1 MNDPGQLVVAILGL
15 IATVAIPIVV
25 SRQTHPRRQVRYFVE
40 VLNDEALLAGADG
53 ISLSPLVGRPD
64 LAVVSVRL
72 WSSGRVDIPS
82 SAFDGGKPLVF
93 QFSSA
98 IEDDALPPSPW
109 EVAGWGFERSG
120 ERELLLQP
128 TVIGRAN
135 AFQTLVAV
143 RQPVY
148 YQLHHPLLDVDVIT
162 DANHTG
168 PSTRR
173 RRGIHF
179 TTIRVGAGLLILA
192 FASLFIALIW
202 DTVIASTNPNASD
215 QDYAFTT
222 VFIILL
228 FIFFFAGSVTLIV
241 GLIIRFARRKAR
253 RKASTAT
260 RISGVWPG

>member
-1 MNDPGQLVVAILGL
+1 MNDPGQLVVAVLGL
-15 IATVAIPIVV
+15 IATVAVPIVV

-53 ISLSPLVGRPD
+53 IPLSQLAGRPD

-120 ERELLLQP
+120 ERELVLQP
-128 TVIGRAN
+128 TVIGRSS
-135 AFQTLVAV
+135 AFETLVAV

-148 YQLHHPLLDVDVIT
+148 YQLHHPLLDVDVVT

-168 PSTRR
+168 PPANH
-173 RRGIHF
+173 RRGIHL

-202 DTVIASTNPNASD
+202 DTVIASTNSNATD
-215 QDYAFTT
+215 QDFSSST

-241 GLIIRFARRKAR
+241 GLVIRFARRKAR
-253 RKASTAT
+253 RKASAAT
-260 RISGVWPG
+260 RISGVRPG